1 MIFMPLTHLDCLN
14 LAHWLH
20 NTASEDGL
28 GPICFSI
35 VDAQGELLWFER
47 MDRAPARSITIA
59 IAKAYTAVRMNDST
73 MAFKQRLENEKLS
86 CSDFMDERFTA
97 LPGGSPLVSSDGSTA
112 GAIGISGRHTDS
124 DQQLADA
131 AAAYFYTL

>member
-1 MIFMPLTHLDCLN
+1 MLLTHLDCLN

-20 NTASEDGL
+20 NTASKYGL

-47 MDRAPARSITIA
+47 MDRAPARA
-59 IAKAYTAVRMNDST
+59 IRISMAKAYTAVRMNDST

-97 LPGGSPLVSSDGSTA
+97 LPGGSPLISSNGSIA

-131 AAAYFYTL
+131 TAAYFYTL

>member
-1 MIFMPLTHLDCLN
+1 MLLTHLDCLN

-20 NTASEDGL
+20 NTASKDGL

-47 MDRAPARSITIA
+47 MDRAPARA
-59 IAKAYTAVRMNDST
+59 IRISMAKAYTAVRMNDST

-97 LPGGSPLVSSDGSTA
+97 LPGGSPLISSNGSIA

>member
-1 MIFMPLTHLDCLN
+1 MLLTHLDCLN

-20 NTASEDGL
+20 NTASKDGL

-47 MDRAPARSITIA
+47 MDRAPARA
-59 IAKAYTAVRMNDST
+59 IRISMAKAYTAVRMNDST

-97 LPGGSPLVSSDGSTA
+97 LPGGAPLISSNGSIA

-131 AAAYFYTL
+131 TAAYFYTL

>member
-1 MIFMPLTHLDCLN
+1 MLLTHLDCLN

-20 NTASEDGL
+20 NTASKDGL

-47 MDRAPARSITIA
+47 MDRAPARA
-59 IAKAYTAVRMNDST
+59 IRISMAKAYTAVRMNDST

-97 LPGGSPLVSSDGSTA
+97 LPGGSPLISSNGSIA

-131 AAAYFYTL
+131 TAAYFYTL

>member
-1 MIFMPLTHLDCLN
+1 MLLTHLDCLN

-20 NTASEDGL
+20 NTASKDGL

-47 MDRAPARSITIA
+47 MDRAPARA
-59 IAKAYTAVRMNDST
+59 IRISMAKAYTAVRMNDST

-86 CSDFMDERFTA
+86 CNDFMDERFTA
-97 LPGGSPLVSSDGSTA
+97 LPGGSPLISSNGSIA

-131 AAAYFYTL
+131 TAAYFYTL

>member
-1 MIFMPLTHLDCLN
+1 MLLTHLDCLN

-20 NTASEDGL
+20 NTASKDGL

-47 MDRAPARSITIA
+47 MDRAPARA
-59 IAKAYTAVRMNDST
+59 IRISMAKAYTAVRMNDST

-97 LPGGSPLVSSDGSTA
+97 LPGGSPLISSNGSIA

-131 AAAYFYTL
+131 TSAYFYTL